1 MVFGIGYG
9 DNIGEAKQVLKRIVE
24 EDGRVLKDPTPQ
36 IVVAEL
42 GDSSVNFNFR
52 VWCTGSDY
60 WNISLVITALNK

>member
-1 MVFGIGYG
+1 M
-9 DNIGEAKQVLKRIVE
+9 
-24 EDGRVLKDPTPQ
+24 LKDPTPQ

-60 WNISLVITALNK
+60 WNIFFDMNEKVKLEFDKKGISIPFPQRDVHLYNQ